1 MALAQMLRWFSDVA
15 VLVKFPKYEKLWE
28 NMSIDFILEL
38 PRTEKEF
45 DSTLVVVVRFSRLA
59 NFVPLQNSFEASKIL
74 QVSFRWCVVT

>member
-1 MALAQMLRWFSDVA
+1 MI
-15 VLVKFPKYEKLWE
+15 
-28 NMSIDFILEL
+28 IDFILEL

-59 NFVPLQNSFEASKIL
+59 NFVPLQNSFEAFKIL